1 MKKIL
6 LYINEKT
13 KGWSIK
19 KKIAVMFWAIFIFC
33 VICWGVANG
42 VSNNVKNADYYLK
55 QLAECQPAFNAM
67 HDETVD
73 GFSKGMKVLG
83 KQNFFA
89 CVGAIGFFEGCAE
102 TTMDRIDQDNPA
114 DKVFCAC
121 AAFQLKYFN
130 TLGGELM
137 YDSVLNQNGVKIDMQ
152 RYNTL
157 KNKRKQEEAK
167 MNFATDFKECAKYKH
182 Q

>member
-1 MKKIL
+1 MKKFL
-6 LYINEKT
+6 LYINKKT
-13 KGWSIK
+13 KEWSIK
-19 KKIAVMFWAIFIFC
+19 KKISVMFGAIFIFC
-33 VICWGVANG
+33 VICVVVVNG
-42 VSNNVKNADYYLK
+42 ISNNVKNADYYLE

-83 KQNFFA
+83 KQKFFA
-89 CVGAIGFFEGCAE
+89 CLGAIGFFEGCAE

-130 TLGGELM
+130 TLGVELM